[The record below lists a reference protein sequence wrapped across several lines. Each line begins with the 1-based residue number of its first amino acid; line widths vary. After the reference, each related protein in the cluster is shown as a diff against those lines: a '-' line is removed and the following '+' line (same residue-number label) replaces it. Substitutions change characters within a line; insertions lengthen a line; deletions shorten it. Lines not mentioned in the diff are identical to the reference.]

1 MATVGLRH
9 GRNKWPSGRRLLLV
23 AFLLLLPLLLMELGV
38 RILIGVGRLPVAAA
52 HDPALELTWMD
63 LRAAGP
69 QDIILF
75 GDSLIQQGIEPRV
88 LAAALGTPSH
98 PVRVFDLAS
107 SGGRMG
113 VNRALARELQAEGRL
128 PRVAIIGLSPIG
140 LRTDATWTDDMA
152 RTPMGRLFTDCQP
165 AAAIGE
171 RIDCRAEQ
179 TSALWRWHG
188 RLGDLYQAIR
198 TGAPIGRRL
207 NGRELR
213 RDGFR
218 ANPSSNLAELQ
229 GQVDQALAGE
239 PVHLQAGD
247 DAATSLA
254 GLVADLRAAGVTPVV
269 VAVPFSPLFTD
280 ALVARDPQ
288 WAGRARGCHRSPR
301 DACRRGHHRSGAVRP
316 LVAARL
322 LVRRQAPVG
331 RGCPGLH
338 TPTAG
343 DAGVRRRCAGSPA
356 CRTGHAELLPR
367 TMSPTIAVTDG
378 PA

>member
-9 GRNKWPSGRRLLLV
+9 GRNKWPSVRRLLLV

-171 RIDCRAEQ
+171 QIDCRAEQ

-288 WAGRARGCHRSPR
+288 WADERAAAIAALATRAGVDIIDPVRFGPWWQPGSSFDVKHLSAEGAR
-301 DACRRGHHRSGAVRP
+301 DFTRQLLAMPAFADAVRAP
-316 LVAARL
+316 L
-322 LVRRQAPVG
+322 P
-331 RGCPGLH
+331 
-338 TPTAG
+338 
-343 DAGVRRRCAGSPA
+343 AGSGTPSSSPA
-356 CRTGHAELLPR
+356 P
-367 TMSPTIAVTDG
+367 
-378 PA
+378 